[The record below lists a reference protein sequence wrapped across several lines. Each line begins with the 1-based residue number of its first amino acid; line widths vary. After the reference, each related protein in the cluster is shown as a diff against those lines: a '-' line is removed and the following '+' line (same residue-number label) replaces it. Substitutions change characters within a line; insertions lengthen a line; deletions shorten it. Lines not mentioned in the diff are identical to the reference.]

1 MVHRNVIVSGKI
13 PLSVNYMVKPFE
25 LVSLVS
31 LTSQKLKFNLI
42 FRLKNNLIYFNTPR
56 YIFMNSKVMFAC
68 IYRDPTL
75 KDISFPVLLDIYR
88 LNDIN

>member
-68 IYRDPTL
+68 IYRHPTL